1 MIVVWPCHVGAIR
14 IMVSTWS
21 FCTFL
26 MFLLSKKVG
35 GGGGGGAHKGFSPI
49 NSIAWYPLLDWMDL
63 VTLKHSF
70 SDSGIKL
77 SQAAVNFWS
86 NHSVTDNLKKIFW
99 FCLDSDESSLN
110 PDELLVSDSVKF
122 AWQILYCNWYASVPE
137 KKISATLNISGFWAT
152 PSPFIFNYAS
162 AHMLPIWHVISFL
175 FKNCGSP
182 KWTASNSRNIDIFK
196 VFCAVQSSSR
206 SYTVGNN
213 FPPCFG
219 NICLGAHLEAGW
231 INDLLEGTVI
241 LFIHQ
246 PSSSKTSGLNVTLL
260 W

>member
-1 MIVVWPCHVGAIR
+1 
-14 IMVSTWS
+14 
-21 FCTFL
+21 
-26 MFLLSKKVG
+26 
-35 GGGGGGAHKGFSPI
+35 
-49 NSIAWYPLLDWMDL
+49 MDL

-196 VFCAVQSSSR
+196 FFVLSKAALVLTPLETTSHPVLETSVWVLIWRQVELMIYLKAQWFCLSTNLAHPKLRDLMLLCS
-206 SYTVGNN
+206 GKN
-213 FPPCFG
+213 F
-219 NICLGAHLEAGW
+219 
-231 INDLLEGTVI
+231 
-241 LFIHQ
+241 
-246 PSSSKTSGLNVTLL
+246 
-260 W
+260 